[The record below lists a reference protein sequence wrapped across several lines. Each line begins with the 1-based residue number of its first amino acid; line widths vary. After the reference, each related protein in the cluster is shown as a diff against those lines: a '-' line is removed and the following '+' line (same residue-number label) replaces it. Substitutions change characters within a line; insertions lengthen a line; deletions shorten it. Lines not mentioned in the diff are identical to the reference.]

1 MGQME
6 NDKRG
11 KNKSKQKSTTSRAK
25 WIVARNES
33 YLMSMA
39 RNKNIHVKLALGQGL
54 T

>member
-1 MGQME
+1 MSQTD

-11 KNKSKQKSTTSRAK
+11 KKSQQKSTTSRAK
-25 WIVARNES
+25 WIVVRYES